1 MPAERNHILH
11 VDMDAFYAAIE
22 QLDHPEWR
30 GKPVIVGS
38 PPDQRGVVSTCSYE
52 ARVFGVRSAMPSRT
66 AGRLCPHG
74 IYAPPRMERYVEVSR
89 QLMALFEEVTPLV
102 EPLSLDEAFLD
113 VSGAPRAWGDAT
125 AIAET
130 LRRRIRERLHLTA
143 SVGVA
148 VNKFLAKVASDL
160 HKPDGL
166 TVVPESP
173 EAILAFLAPLPVGKL
188 WGVGKVSAQR
198 LEQAH
203 LRTIGDLQRTPPATL
218 QALLGAG
225 FAAHIRELA
234 EGRDDRPVVTDWD
247 EKSISNENTFLDD
260 IDDRAEVW
268 QMLLELTENV
278 GARLRHQHK
287 EARTAQIKLRFKDFR
302 TLTRQTTFA
311 RPQSSDRALLRAAR
325 VLFEREPLPQPVRL
339 IGFGVSNLVHAGAE
353 ACEEQ
358 PSLFA
363 EPAASRPKTDQR
375 LDTAVDRVRDRFGDR
390 AILRGDW
397 RRGNL
402 DESRP
407 GRRPEDAPKVRRI
420 D

>member
-30 GKPVIVGS
+30 GQPVIVGA
-38 PPDQRGVVSTCSYE
+38 PPHQRGVVSTCSYE

-66 AGRLCPHG
+66 AGKLCPHG
-74 IYAPPRMERYVEVSR
+74 IFTPPRMDRYVEVSR
-89 QLMALFEEVTPLV
+89 RLMALFEEMTPLV

-113 VSGAPRAWGDAT
+113 VSGAPRAWGGAT

-130 LRRRIRERLHLTA
+130 LRRRIRERLRLTG

-148 VNKFLAKVASDL
+148 LNKFLAKVASDL

-166 TVVPESP
+166 TVVPETRP
-173 EAILAFLAPLPVGKL
+173 EILAFLAPLPVGKL

-198 LEQAH
+198 LEQAG
-203 LRTIGDLQRTPPATL
+203 LRTIGDLQRTPPARL
-218 QALLGAG
+218 QALLGPG
-225 FAAHIRELA
+225 FAAHVRELA
-234 EGRDDRPVVTDWD
+234 EGRDDRPVITDWD
-247 EKSISNENTFLDD
+247 EKSISNENTFPEDVA
-260 IDDRAEVW
+260 DRAEVW

-278 GARLRHQHK
+278 GARLRRQHK

-311 RPQSSDRALLRAAR
+311 RPQSSDRALLNAAR
-325 VLFEREPLPQPVRL
+325 LLFEREPLPQPVRL
-339 IGFGVSNLVHAGAE
+339 IGFGVSNLVPAGTPAG
-353 ACEEQ
+353 EEQ
-358 PSLFA
+358 PTLFA
-363 EPAASRPKTDQR
+363 EPVEPRPASDQR
-375 LDTAVDRVRDRFGDR
+375 LDTAVDRLRDRFGDR
-390 AILRGDW
+390 ALRRGDW
-397 RRGNL
+397 RHAEP
-402 DESRP
+402 DEARP